1 MEQDCTESGIEDK
14 IDECHEDMRETLVE
28 PASLL
33 VPQVDFCEFEVFAVA
48 APDVSIVLD
57 DNAVEAYKKDAYY
70 KQTQVRVALNCVGL
84 GEVFRGRLG
93 CLIVHPHA
101 TGPKEK
107 SCVRNECQNKTAK
120 FTEQTTF
127 TKLDSFKEA

>member
-70 KQTQVRVALNCVGL
+70 K
-84 GEVFRGRLG
+84 
-93 CLIVHPHA
+93 
-101 TGPKEK
+101 
-107 SCVRNECQNKTAK
+107 
-120 FTEQTTF
+120 
-127 TKLDSFKEA
+127 